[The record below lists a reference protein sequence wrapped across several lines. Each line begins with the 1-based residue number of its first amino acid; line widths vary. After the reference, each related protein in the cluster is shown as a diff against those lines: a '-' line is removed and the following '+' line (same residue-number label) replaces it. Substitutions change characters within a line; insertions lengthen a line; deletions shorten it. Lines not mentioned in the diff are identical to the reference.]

1 VKWLEVSLTTSAE
14 NAEAVADVLTRF
26 APDGAAI
33 SGEPDPP
40 DAAWTVR
47 AYLPEAAASE
57 STQLQIREA
66 VWHLSQ
72 IATLPEPAFRWVE
85 GEDWSESWKKHFHP
99 IAVGKRLLVL
109 PSWVRPDDPTR
120 LPLILEPGM
129 AFGTGSHPST
139 RQCLAAL
146 EDLLRPE
153 DLVVD
158 VGCGSGILGVA
169 ALLLGARS
177 VVACDLDPLAVS
189 ATLRSAELNH
199 VRPRLEVMQGSLA
212 ETRAHLGDRTAD
224 GLVANILAPILAR
237 MLNEG
242 LGQMVR
248 PGGWAVLAG
257 ILAEQ
262 RQLVV
267 EAAAQARLSLA
278 AETAEGDWVALT
290 FRRQG

>member
-1 VKWLEVSLTTSAE
+1 VKWLEVSLSTSAE
-14 NAEAVADVLTRF
+14 NAEAVADVLARF

-33 SGEPDPP
+33 SGEPYVP
-40 DAAWTVR
+40 DAVWTVR
-47 AYLPEAAASE
+47 AYLSEATASD
-57 STQLQIREA
+57 SSQLQIREA
-66 VWHLSQ
+66 LWHLSQ
-72 IATLPEPAFRWVE
+72 IAALPEPAFRWVE

-99 IAVGKRLLVL
+99 IAVGKRMLVL
-109 PSWVRPDDPTR
+109 PAWVRAEDPTR
-120 LPLILEPGM
+120 FPLILEPGM

-146 EDLLRPE
+146 EDLIRPG

-158 VGCGSGILGVA
+158 VGCGSGILSVA
-169 ALLLGARS
+169 ALLLGAQS

-189 ATLRSAELNH
+189 ATVRSAELNH
-199 VRPRLEVMQGSLA
+199 VRPRLEVMLGSLP
-212 ETRAHLGDRTAD
+212 ETRAHLGGRTAD

-237 MLNEG
+237 MLTEG
-242 LGQMVR
+242 MGQVVR

-267 EAAAQARLSLA
+267 EAAAQVGLSIA
-278 AETAEGDWVALT
+278 AESAEGDWVALT
-290 FRRQG
+290 FRRQE